1 MGRGR
6 RVVFIVEPKDEK
18 NDLVFETMR
27 GLYGMGTRDF
37 VTAVDEG
44 HIILVKELEN
54 NEEYPEILQAA
65 KIIVDTLSME
75 AMVNVRVSYGTIVQ
89 ELKEVSRS
97 YKEAD
102 TALKWDG
109 CFMESA
115 ACRLIMSL
123 ESDVMF
129 ISYPDLCA
137 KCF

>member
-75 AMVNVRVSYGTIVQ
+75 AMVNVRVSY
-89 ELKEVSRS
+89 
-97 YKEAD
+97 
-102 TALKWDG
+102 
-109 CFMESA
+109 
-115 ACRLIMSL
+115 
-123 ESDVMF
+123 
-129 ISYPDLCA
+129 
-137 KCF
+137 